1 MIAVFA
7 CKENVAIRIIVT
19 GKQCHKMTERNAQS
33 RPTRGRA
40 SGVAPERR
48 RDLLRWL
55 RQRIEQLPLR
65 QRTGHEPGLPLGTRV
80 LVLKGHLLSDLGQ
93 MAIVSKIAGSQVEIS
108 YRDLDGTVKT
118 RRKHRGSLI
127 RMEEGLELVVDDNE
141 GPVIR
146 RMIDGNG
153 DESDV
158 GVVSSEDDDN
168 A

>member
-1 MIAVFA
+1 
-7 CKENVAIRIIVT
+7 
-19 GKQCHKMTERNAQS
+19 
-33 RPTRGRA
+33 
-40 SGVAPERR
+40 
-48 RDLLRWL
+48 
-55 RQRIEQLPLR
+55 
-65 QRTGHEPGLPLGTRV
+65 V

-158 GVVSSEDDDN
+158 GVVSSEDDEN